1 MHAGNRQAD
10 GTLGSRS
17 SEWLMKGAAHPA
29 LTLML
34 FTCMGLQ
41 LPAAA
46 QQDPGPAPLNTDQVV
61 HNLVCRNAERAQALL
76 SYQGQRIYRLEYRGF
91 PGARDAEMIVD
102 VTYESPGT
110 KHFIIHSA
118 TGSKVIIDRVFKK
131 LLQSEQEALEAEN
144 LRRSALNEDN
154 YVFTLLGYEVTPAGA
169 MYVLSVEPR
178 RKDKFLYSG
187 RIWVDA
193 DEFAVVRIEAKP
205 AKNPSFW
212 TTSTTIE
219 QRYAKVNDFW
229 LPAHNHSVTSVRLG
243 GHADLTI
250 DYKDYQVTPA
260 GPPDRRTDAALR

>member
-1 MHAGNRQAD
+1 
-10 GTLGSRS
+10 
-17 SEWLMKGAAHPA
+17 
-29 LTLML
+29 
-34 FTCMGLQ
+34 MGLQ
-41 LPAAA
+41 RPAAA
-46 QQDPGPAPLNTDQVV
+46 QQDPGPAPLSADQVV
-61 HNLVCRNAERAQALL
+61 QNLVRRNAERAQALL

-91 PGARDAEMIVD
+91 PGARDAEMVVD

-118 TGSKVIIDRVFKK
+118 TGSKVILDRVFKK

-187 RIWVDA
+187 QIWVDA

-219 QRYAKVNDFW
+219 QRYVKVNDFW